1 MSGYCVWGGPKP
13 NGKIHLCFLNPSL
26 TPCHNMIIREQCLEK
41 HRFFGNQNGGLQRF
55 SVLNTNIPM
64 KNHKLYLTRCE
75 EM

>member
-41 HRFFGNQNGGLQRF
+41 HRFFWKPERWLAAFLGAEYKY
-55 SVLNTNIPM
+55 S
-64 KNHKLYLTRCE
+64 YE
-75 EM
+75 ESQIVFDTM